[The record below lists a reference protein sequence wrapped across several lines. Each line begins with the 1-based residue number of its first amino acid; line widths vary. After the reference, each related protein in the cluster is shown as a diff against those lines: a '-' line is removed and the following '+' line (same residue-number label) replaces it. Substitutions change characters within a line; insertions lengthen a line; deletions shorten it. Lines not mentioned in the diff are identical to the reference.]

1 VTNYGYVVVT
11 INQASRH
18 AEEVNGVH
26 WTATDAEEV
35 ATAMTEQ
42 TAAVGR
48 QDRHVVCELV
58 EVEQ

>member
-1 VTNYGYVVVT
+1 MTNYGYAVVT

-26 WTATDAEEV
+26 
-35 ATAMTEQ
+35 
-42 TAAVGR
+42 
-48 QDRHVVCELV
+48 RHVVCELV